1 MTVMD
6 ELHTDLEPVV
16 TELFD
21 RHLATAKEWFPHE
34 YVPWGRG
41 RDFDA
46 ATPWDPDASPVPDAV
61 RIALVVNLL
70 TEDNLPYYYASLS
83 VEQRD
88 SAWAQWTRQWTAE
101 EGRHA
106 IVIRDYLTVTRSVD
120 PVALERGRM
129 QQVKSGETPQF
140 DTATAG
146 LVYTTLQELA
156 TRIAHR
162 NTGELLEDAAG
173 RAVMRRVAAD
183 ENLHHLFYRDLAT
196 AMIARDPS
204 AMVIAME
211 EVVRTFA
218 MPGTGITDFARHA
231 RTIAGLGV
239 YDISIHYNQIILPV
253 VVQRWNVAEITG
265 LDDDAER
272 ARDALLEYVERL
284 ARLAAR
290 TEARREALAAR
301 AAEAIPVSG

>member
-1 MTVMD
+1 MTVMH
-6 ELHTDLEPVV
+6 ELHVDLEPVV
-16 TELFD
+16 AELYD

-34 YVPWGRG
+34 FVPWSRG
-41 RDFDA
+41 RDFGEA
-46 ATPWDPDASPVPDAV
+46 PWDPDESPVSEPARV
-61 RIALVVNLL
+61 ALLVNLL

-83 VEQRD
+83 VDQRD

-120 PVALERGRM
+120 PVLLERGRM
-129 QQVKSGETPQF
+129 QQVATGETPSF

-162 NTGELLEDAAG
+162 NTGELLEDPAG

-196 AMIARDPS
+196 EMIARDPS

-211 EVVRTFA
+211 HVVRTFA
-218 MPGTGITDFARHA
+218 MPGTGIADFARHA
-231 RTIAGLGV
+231 RTIATLGV
-239 YDISIHYNQIILPV
+239 YDFSIHYHQIIVPIVL
-253 VVQRWNVAEITG
+253 QRWNVAEITG
-265 LDDDAER
+265 LDDAGEH
-272 ARDALLEYVERL
+272 ARDRLLRFVDRL
-284 ARLAAR
+284 AKAAAR
-290 TEARREALAAR
+290 TEAKRAAR
-301 AAEAIPVSG
+301 AEREQHAIPVSR

>member
-21 RHLATAKEWFPHE
+21 RHLANAKEWFPHE
-34 YVPWGRG
+34 FVPWGRG

-46 ATPWDPDASPVPDAV
+46 PWDPDEAPVSEPARV
-61 RIALVVNLL
+61 ALMVNLL

-83 VEQRD
+83 VDQRSRD

-129 QQVKSGETPQF
+129 QQVKTGETPVF

-162 NTGELLEDAAG
+162 NTGELLEDPAG

-196 AMIARDPS
+196 EMITRDPS
-204 AMVIAME
+204 AMVVAME
-211 EVVRTFA
+211 YVVRTFA

-231 RTIAGLGV
+231 RTIAALGV
-239 YDISIHYNQIILPV
+239 YDFSIHYHQIIVPIVL
-253 VVQRWNVAEITG
+253 QRWNLTEITG
-265 LDDDAER
+265 LDAEAEL
-272 ARDALLEYVERL
+272 ARDRL
-284 ARLAAR
+284 VRFIDRLGKAAAR
-290 TEARREALAAR
+290 TEAKREARAAR
-301 AAEAIPVSG
+301 APDALASSG

>member
-1 MTVMD
+1 MTVMH
-6 ELHTDLEPVV
+6 ELHTELEPVV
-16 TELFD
+16 TALFD
-21 RHLATAKEWFPHE
+21 RHLANAKEWFPHE

-46 ATPWDPDASPVPDAV
+46 AAPWDPDASPVPEPV
-61 RIALVVNLL
+61 RVALLVNLL

-83 VEQRD
+83 VDQRD

-106 IVIRDYLTVTRSVD
+106 IVIRDYLTVTRSID

-129 QQVKSGETPQF
+129 QQVKAGEVPSF
-140 DTATAG
+140 DSATAG

-162 NTGELLEDAAG
+162 NTGELLEDPAG

-183 ENLHHLFYRDLAT
+183 ENLHHLFYRDLASE
-196 AMIARDPS
+196 MIVRDPS

-211 EVVRTFA
+211 QVVRTFA

-231 RTIAGLGV
+231 RTIATLGV
-239 YDISIHYNQIILPV
+239 YDFSIHYHQIILPIV
-253 VVQRWNVAEITG
+253 MQRWDVAELTG
-265 LDDDAER
+265 LNDEAEL
-272 ARDALLEYVERL
+272 ARDKLLRFVTRL
-284 ARLAAR
+284 ARAAAR
-290 TEARREALAAR
+290 TEAKREALAAR
-301 AAEAIPVSG
+301 RAEALPVSG